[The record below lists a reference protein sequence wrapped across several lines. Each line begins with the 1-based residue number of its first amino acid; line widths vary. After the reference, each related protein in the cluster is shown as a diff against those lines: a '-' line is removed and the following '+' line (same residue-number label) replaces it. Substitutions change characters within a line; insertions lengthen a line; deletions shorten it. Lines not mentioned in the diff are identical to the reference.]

1 MSYWRLFWSNLNTGH
16 KRLHLVLGVVVEII
30 LFITLGF
37 GKGRYGRG
45 SFKFNGDDF
54 IGFVFISIVLV
65 IIYII
70 VVSSIM
76 WVKEG
81 MKE

>member
-1 MSYWRLFWSNLNTGH
+1 MKYWGLFWGNLNSGY
-16 KRLHLVLGVVVEII
+16 KRLHLVLGIVVEII

-37 GKGRYGRG
+37 GKGRYGRS

-54 IGFVFISIVLV
+54 IGFVFISIVLI
-65 IIYII
+65 IIYMV